1 MYSVCEKTVET
12 EERGRLLLYGLTG
25 GGYRIDGVSVSRAEM
40 ERLAEQCNRLGLSPV
55 HLRDVVVDFLG
66 R

>member
-1 MYSVCEKTVET
+1 MYSVCKKMIET
-12 EERGRLLLYGLTG
+12 EDRGCLLLYGLTG
-25 GGYRIDGVSVSRAEM
+25 EGRRIDGVSTSRAEM

-55 HLRDVVVDFLG
+55 HLADVVVDFLG

>member
-1 MYSVCEKTVET
+1 MYSVCEKMIET
-12 EERGRLLLYGLTG
+12 EDRGYLLLYGLTG
-25 GGYRIDGVSVSRAEM
+25 EGRRIDGVSTSRAEM

-55 HLRDVVVDFLG
+55 HLRDVISDFLG